1 MHRELPVRTAH
12 RIVDF
17 RSLPFIVGCNPTI
30 LAVHNMY
37 LKSFRRLT
45 EEPPV
50 ETLDDEMRFSNL
62 LRTILNEHS
71 SVISMLATGFRECRS
86 RIPDANLITDFLN
99 RTLTSRMATRLL
111 AEHHLAL
118 RENRPHHVGI
128 IDQRMALTDVVKK
141 QIELVSGMFQ
151 LEYGMAPEV
160 ILAGQT
166 DLVFP
171 YIRIPLDYILTELF
185 KNAFRATI
193 ESKCRTA
200 GKLPPIYVTL
210 ASDEVDF
217 WIRITDHAGGIPS
230 DLEHAIWEY
239 HVSTPAAAKVEAG
252 WERASTKHGS
262 HSVVKEPNV
271 LPPPTA
277 TGGALGPHARLSSQ
291 SGDIDLPLNVGASS
305 QILPSNKIFC
315 SITQHQVT
323 KSIHGSQVG
332 NLCFHH
338 SELGKRWFGMRN
350 TWLNQ
355 HTFGCWTVF
364 DPHCTTKHSFSN
376 CLVADLPASAH
387 TSYSSET
394 MVVEDLNLSQ
404 FSCSKRLRLTAIQ
417 QSSPYSSVMHTSLDF
432 QGYAAL
438 TPQVSQINRRDP
450 GPGVSCVGLVCPT
463 TVGINTTSK
472 IRKTLRNFQCI
483 PLDYSD
489 SVCHCREPMRVSLGV
504 T

>member
-1 MHRELPVRTAH
+1 
-12 RIVDF
+12 
-17 RSLPFIVGCNPTI
+17 
-30 LAVHNMY
+30 MY

-50 ETLDDEMRFSNL
+50 ETFDDEMRFSNL

-71 SVISMLATGFRECRS
+71 SVISMLAAGFRECRS
-86 RIPDANLITDFLN
+86 RITDTNLITGFLN

-193 ESKCRTA
+193 ESRCRTA

-252 WERASTKHGS
+252 WEQLSTKHGS
-262 HSVVKEPNV
+262 HSVVKEPDV

-277 TGGALGPHARLSSQ
+277 TGGALGPHARLSQ
-291 SGDIDLPLNVGASS
+291 TDDIDLPLNVGTSS
-305 QILPSNKIFC
+305 QVLPSNKIFC

-323 KSIHGSQVG
+323 KSIHGFGFGLPLSRAYARQ
-332 NLCFHH
+332 
-338 SELGKRWFGMRN
+338 LGG
-350 TWLNQ
+350 
-355 HTFGCWTVF
+355 
-364 DPHCTTKHSFSN
+364 
-376 CLVADLPASAH
+376 DLQMYTIRSIG
-387 TSYSSET
+387 TDCY
-394 MVVEDLNLSQ
+394 L
-404 FSCSKRLRLTAIQ
+404 RLRHI
-417 QSSPYSSVMHTSLDF
+417 D
-432 QGYAAL
+432 GK
-438 TPQVSQINRRDP
+438 TPSFRI
-450 GPGVSCVGLVCPT
+450 
-463 TVGINTTSK
+463 
-472 IRKTLRNFQCI
+472 
-483 PLDYSD
+483 
-489 SVCHCREPMRVSLGV
+489 
-504 T
+504 

>member
-1 MHRELPVRTAH
+1 M
-12 RIVDF
+12 
-17 RSLPFIVGCNPTI
+17 NPTKTTRFNRLI
-30 LAVHNMY
+30 LYFIYKISDIPPHVQTIHGRFTHWESRSYQLTPDIMSDKERLDSVSAYYSQSAVDVAAAKHNMY

-50 ETLDDEMRFSNL
+50 ETFEDETRFSKL

-71 SVISMLATGFRECRS
+71 SVISMLATGFKECRS
-86 RIPDANLITDFLN
+86 RITVTLFLQDTNLITDFLN

-193 ESKCRTA
+193 ESRCRTA

-252 WERASTKHGS
+252 WEQASTKHGS

-277 TGGALGPHARLSSQ
+277 TGGALGPHARLSQ
-291 SGDIDLPLNVGASS
+291 TDDIDLPLNAGASS

-323 KSIHGSQVG
+323 KSIHGFGFGLPLSRAYARQ
-332 NLCFHH
+332 
-338 SELGKRWFGMRN
+338 LGG
-350 TWLNQ
+350 
-355 HTFGCWTVF
+355 
-364 DPHCTTKHSFSN
+364 
-376 CLVADLPASAH
+376 DLQMYAIRSIG
-387 TSYSSET
+387 TDCY
-394 MVVEDLNLSQ
+394 L
-404 FSCSKRLRLTAIQ
+404 RLRHI
-417 QSSPYSSVMHTSLDF
+417 D
-432 QGYAAL
+432 GK
-438 TPQVSQINRRDP
+438 TPSFRI
-450 GPGVSCVGLVCPT
+450 
-463 TVGINTTSK
+463 
-472 IRKTLRNFQCI
+472 
-483 PLDYSD
+483 
-489 SVCHCREPMRVSLGV
+489 
-504 T
+504 